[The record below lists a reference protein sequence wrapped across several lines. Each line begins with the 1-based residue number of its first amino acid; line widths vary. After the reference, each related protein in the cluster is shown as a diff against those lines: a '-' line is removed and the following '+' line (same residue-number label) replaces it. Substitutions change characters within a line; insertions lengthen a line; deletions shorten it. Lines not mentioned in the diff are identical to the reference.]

1 MKNFKFKS
9 NSIYNFIK
17 RNISAKKIDIFSEKM
32 RNQVNI
38 YNLKKNIIDG
48 YNSFYKKRFKINYFI
63 FFLSLIIFY
72 YLIYLSFPGI
82 THNKSDQ
89 AYFTNLLKK
98 KNGLEFAISPK
109 INYSILPKP
118 HFQIQDVKIFNK
130 NGDFQKEIAEIKKI
144 KIYLLQNNFFQKK
157 NLEIKSVEFFET
169 NFFFNKF
176 DLPFIKNFFYN
187 GFNGKP
193 ILIKRA
199 NLFYQDTNK
208 GTISFLK
215 FKKIDIQ
222 HNINLNQDIFI
233 SEGDIFNVPFN
244 IIWKQDLNK
253 EEQVTNLKFKKI
265 KLQISNYVKLNSKD
279 KPNRLQI
286 YLNRSRFIINYNLED
301 KIIEL
306 NSNNSFIGN
315 DKFTFSGK
323 IFLDPF
329 NFDIKSSL
337 DNLKIQK
344 LIINGIFIKEF
355 FSNEF
360 ILNENFNGKINFD
373 INKLEKNPL
382 FKKLKLN
389 ANFVGNTLDLSF
401 TSFINEKIANLI
413 IKKGVL
419 YEDRNDLLFKGEFD
433 FVINNLSKFNN
444 KFVVPKKN
452 RINLKKINFE
462 VLINLTNP
470 DLKILKII
478 NENYK
483 DKEFSGIDEIIYEFN
498 SGAFKISNWIEFKN
512 FTNKII
518 SSYSG

>member
-1 MKNFKFKS
+1 M
-9 NSIYNFIK
+9 
-17 RNISAKKIDIFSEKM
+17 
-32 RNQVNI
+32 
-38 YNLKKNIIDG
+38 
-48 YNSFYKKRFKINYFI
+48 
-63 FFLSLIIFY
+63 
-72 YLIYLSFPGI
+72 
-82 THNKSDQ
+82 
-89 AYFTNLLKK
+89 
-98 KNGLEFAISPK
+98 
-109 INYSILPKP
+109 
-118 HFQIQDVKIFNK
+118 
-130 NGDFQKEIAEIKKI
+130 
-144 KIYLLQNNFFQKK
+144 
-157 NLEIKSVEFFET
+157 
-169 NFFFNKF
+169 
-176 DLPFIKNFFYN
+176 
-187 GFNGKP
+187 
-193 ILIKRA
+193 
-199 NLFYQDTNK
+199 
-208 GTISFLK
+208 
-215 FKKIDIQ
+215 
-222 HNINLNQDIFI
+222 
-233 SEGDIFNVPFN
+233 
-244 IIWKQDLNK
+244 
-253 EEQVTNLKFKKI
+253 
-265 KLQISNYVKLNSKD
+265 NSKD

-286 YLNRSRFIINYNLED
+286 YLNRSRFLINYNLED

-419 YEDRNDLLFKGEFD
+419 YEDRDDLLFKGEFD